1 MGKFIKIEIEEEDNI
16 DKISFTTSGLNDFE
30 IIGML
35 TFYRDKIE
43 VNAMHK
49 NDKAKTEPEND

>member
-43 VNAMHK
+43 VTAMHK
-49 NDKAKTEPEND
+49 NDKIESKNEK